1 MSRFFIDFYNDP
13 DFVDEL
19 VEFVVTL
26 GIAFSHAQVDAGA
39 DMITIGDAAAS
50 LIGPKHYQRFIFSGE
65 QRLVTAIHE
74 AGAICRLHICG
85 NTEAILPYVAR
96 LGCDI
101 VDVDGVV
108 PMAVARRCTGEKQIL
123 CGNLDPVRS
132 VLLGRPETIW
142 SALDEVRR
150 EAGPRYIVAGG
161 CEIPRTAPL
170 ANIRAM
176 VEFAHSH
183 TVDDPT
189 Q

>member
-1 MSRFFIDFYNDP
+1 
-13 DFVDEL
+13 
-19 VEFVVTL
+19 
-26 GIAFSHAQVDAGA
+26 
-39 DMITIGDAAAS
+39 
-50 LIGPKHYQRFIFSGE
+50 
-65 QRLVTAIHE
+65 
-74 AGAICRLHICG
+74 
-85 NTEAILPYVAR
+85 
-96 LGCDI
+96 
-101 VDVDGVV
+101 
-108 PMAVARRCTGEKQIL
+108 MAVARRCTGEKQIL